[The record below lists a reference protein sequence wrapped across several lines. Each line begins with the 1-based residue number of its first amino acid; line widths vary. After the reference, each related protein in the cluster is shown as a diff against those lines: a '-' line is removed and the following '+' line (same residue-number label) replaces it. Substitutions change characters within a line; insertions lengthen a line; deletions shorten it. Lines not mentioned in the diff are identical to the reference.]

1 LEIKLNSNQSSCDAL
16 HGQYRTPAWNK
27 SGSQVLGYLKR
38 IDRTWLFIGLIFLA
52 IAIGLPSHFSE
63 SLWFTAS
70 NILGIA
76 PFLLLSAGVAGYLE
90 AAGADRLIGKIFSDR
105 VVLAVGLAA
114 VFGAL
119 SPFCSCGVIPLI
131 AALLVAGVP
140 LAAVM
145 AFWVASP
152 IMSPS
157 MFVVTAAGLG
167 VDFAVVKM
175 LSAIAVGLSAG
186 GLTLLLQRFGLLRN
200 PLRPVL
206 VSSCTG
212 DDPVNKIKK
221 SVTAW
226 RVWKYP
232 ERVQILRQKA
242 LAMVLF
248 LGKWLTLAFV
258 LESLMITFV
267 PAELLGQWLGSGSTW
282 AIPLAAAIG
291 VPAYLNGFVA
301 VPVVAG
307 LIENGMTPGAALSF
321 MLAGAMTSIP
331 AAIAVFSLVRRPLF
345 AWYVLLA
352 LIGAIT
358 AGWTYQAFLN
368 VN

>member
-1 LEIKLNSNQSSCDAL
+1 MISNQSSCNAL
-16 HGQYRTPAWNK
+16 DSQCGPRAWSK
-27 SGSQVLGYLKR
+27 AGSHVTHYLKK
-38 IDRTWLFIGLIFLA
+38 IDRTWLLIGLIFLA
-52 IAIGLPSHFSE
+52 IAIGLPSHLLRSV
-63 SLWFTAS
+63 WFTAS
-70 NILGIA
+70 SLWSIA
-76 PFLLLSAGVAGYLE
+76 PFLLLSASVAGYLE
-90 AAGADRLIGKIFSDR
+90 AAGADRLIGRVFSDR
-105 VVLAVGLAA
+105 VGLAIGSA
-114 VFGAL
+114 AIFGAL

-140 LAAVM
+140 LPAVM

-167 VDFAVVKM
+167 VDFATVKTI
-175 LSAIAVGLSAG
+175 SAIAVGLSAG
-186 GLTLLLQRFGLLRN
+186 GLTLLLQRLGLFRN
-200 PLRPVL
+200 PLRQLP
-206 VSSCTG
+206 VSSCAG
-212 DDPVNKIKK
+212 DNPARKIKNV
-221 SVTAW
+221 VTEW
-226 RVWKYP
+226 RVWKHP
-232 ERVQILRQKA
+232 VRVQVLTQKTS
-242 LAMVLF
+242 AMVLF

-282 AIPLAAAIG
+282 AIPLAAVVG

-331 AAIAVFSLVRRPLF
+331 AAIAVFSLVKRPLF
-345 AWYVLLA
+345 VWYVLMA

-358 AGWTYQAFLN
+358 AGWAYQAFLILI
-368 VN
+368 

>member
-1 LEIKLNSNQSSCDAL
+1 MD
-16 HGQYRTPAWNK
+16 
-27 SGSQVLGYLKR
+27 YLKS

-52 IAIGLPSHFSE
+52 IAIGLPSHLLS
-63 SLWFTAS
+63 SVQFTAS
-70 NILGIA
+70 SLLSIA
-76 PFLLLSAGVAGYLE
+76 PFLLLSATVAGYLE
-90 AAGADRLIGKIFSDR
+90 AAGADRLIGRVFSDR
-105 VVLAVGLAA
+105 IVLAIGSAA

-131 AALLVAGVP
+131 AALLVARVP

-167 VDFAVVKM
+167 VDFAIAKTI
-175 LSAIAVGLSAG
+175 SAIAVGLSAG
-186 GLTLLLQRFGLLRN
+186 CVTLFLQRLGLFRN
-200 PLRPVL
+200 PLPSL
-206 VSSCTG
+206 PVSSCAGNSTI
-212 DDPVNKIKK
+212 DEIKNT
-221 SVTAW
+221 VTAW
-226 RVWKYP
+226 SVWQHQ
-232 ERVQILRQKA
+232 ERVQVLKQKTW
-242 LAMVLF
+242 AMVLF

-282 AIPLAAAIG
+282 AIPLAAVIG

-307 LIENGMTPGAALSF
+307 LIETGMTPGAALSF

-331 AAIAVFSLVRRPLF
+331 AAIAVFSLVKRTVF
-345 AWYVLLA
+345 FWYVLLA
-352 LIGAIT
+352 LIGAT
-358 AGWTYQAFLN
+358 AAGWSYQAFL
-368 VN
+368 VLI

>member
-1 LEIKLNSNQSSCDAL
+1 MVSNPPGCEAVDNAYAAASPKKPHSDLIA
-16 HGQYRTPAWNK
+16 
-27 SGSQVLGYLKR
+27 YLKNT
-38 IDRTWLFIGLIFLA
+38 DRTWLLIGLIFLA
-52 IAIGLPSHFSE
+52 IAIGLPSNLLTSVQ
-63 SLWFTAS
+63 FTLDNLLS
-70 NILGIA
+70 IA
-76 PFLLLSAGVAGYLE
+76 PFLLLSASVAGYLE
-90 AAGADRLIGKIFSDR
+90 AASADRMIGKVFSER
-105 VVLAVGLAA
+105 VVLAIVSAA

-167 VDFAVVKM
+167 VEFAVVKTF
-175 LSAIAVGLSAG
+175 SAIAIGLSAG
-186 GLTLLLQRFGLLRN
+186 GLTLLLQQMGVFRS
-200 PLRPVL
+200 PLRSSL
-206 VSSCTG
+206 VSSCGG
-212 DDPVNKIKK
+212 DNPAEKIKDAT
-221 SVTAW
+221 TAW
-226 RVWKYP
+226 RVWQHP
-232 ERVQILRQKA
+232 QRVKVLREKTS
-242 LAMVLF
+242 AMVLF

-258 LESLMITFV
+258 LESLMITYV

-282 AIPLAAAIG
+282 AIPLSAVIG

-307 LIENGMTPGAALSF
+307 LIENGMTPAAALSF

-345 AWYVLLA
+345 FWYVLLA
-352 LIGAIT
+352 LVGAMA
-358 AGWTYQAFLN
+358 AGWSYQLFLTLI
-368 VN
+368 